1 MSLASVLKPLAAR
14 LPWNR
19 SRAAVG
25 RVGIEI
31 GSERLAIA
39 CYRDEVLQLV
49 DSAQVAGAS
58 DISAQLQQ
66 WVQQYRLQGVACTVV
81 VHPKQ
86 YQLILTERPPVE
98 DAELAAA
105 LPWKIK
111 DLLHHP
117 VNEVAIDAFALPSD
131 AFRGRQRM
139 IYAVAMPKTQLT
151 TFAGLIEESG
161 LALDTISIP
170 EVLLWRLLAGKALPG
185 NRAILRLDRANGVLS
200 IANDNAVYLCRS
212 FDIGLDKIR
221 STLPVLDE
229 SSFSGG
235 QFLDALALELQR
247 SLDYYES
254 QVGKG
259 GVSELLVVPL
269 PERDA
274 PMIRVLAKQ
283 LGVRVQVLD
292 VNELVS
298 SGMLLE
304 LDAQHDVF
312 AAVAACLPGQVAESD
327 AVVSAEPALL

>member
-14 LPWNR
+14 LPWKR
-19 SRAAVG
+19 SRTAEG

-39 CYRDEVLQLV
+39 CFRGGVLQLV
-49 DSAQVAGAS
+49 DSAQVAAAS
-58 DISAQLQQ
+58 DITTQLQQ
-66 WVQQYRLQGVACTVV
+66 WVQQYRLQGVACTAV

-86 YQLILTERPPVE
+86 YQLILTERPPVDDE
-98 DAELAAA
+98 ELAAA

-117 VNEVAIDAFALPSD
+117 VSEVAIDAFALPND

-151 TFAGLIEESG
+151 TFSELIEGVG
-161 LALDTISIP
+161 LALDTVSIP
-170 EVLLWRLLAGKALPG
+170 DVLLWRMIEKKPA
-185 NRAILRLDRANGVLS
+185 NRAILRLDRANGILS
-200 IANDNAVYLCRS
+200 VANDNVVYLCRS

-229 SSFSGG
+229 NSFSGG

-254 QVGKG
+254 QLGKG

-274 PMIRVLAKQ
+274 PIIRVLAKQ
-283 LGVRVQVLD
+283 LGARVNVLD

-298 SGMLLE
+298 SSVLLE

-312 AAVAACLPGQVAESD
+312 AAVAACLPMEVAPVANE
-327 AVVSAEPALL
+327 APAEAALL